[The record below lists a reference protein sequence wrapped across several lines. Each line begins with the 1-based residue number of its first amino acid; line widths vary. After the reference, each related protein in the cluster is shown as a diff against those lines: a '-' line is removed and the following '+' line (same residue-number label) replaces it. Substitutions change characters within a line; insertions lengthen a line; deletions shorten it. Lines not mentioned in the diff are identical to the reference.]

1 MYENYRAKENI
12 KVYLQEK
19 GLLNFC
25 GSIYGIRWYLR
36 HLKCCVEAKM
46 RAGGYKDKR
55 YEKLRSFAGKHKG
68 ERCFIVCTGPS
79 LAVDDV
85 ETLQGEY
92 TFALNSITKIFPRTN
107 WRPTYYVI
115 EDMDAYLGLEDELL
129 SAKLENCFASDLLID
144 MLKPRVDFIAYP
156 FDRLNH
162 SVMRYRPSMKP
173 HLAFSGNAYAIVYG
187 AFTVACSAMQ
197 LAAYMGFK
205 EIYLIGCDCDYSG
218 EKKHFE
224 DYDSTE
230 RKYQKYQIIN
240 EEQKMVMTYQAAKKY
255 TDAHGIK
262 ICNAT
267 RGGKLEVFER
277 INFDELMRQG
287 NNVQQL

>member
-1 MYENYRAKENI
+1 MHVNYRMKENF
-12 KVYLQEK
+12 KEYLEK
-19 GLLNFC
+19 KGALNFF

-36 HLKCCVEAKM
+36 HLKCCIGAKR
-46 RAGGYKDKR
+46 RADGYKDAR
-55 YEKLRSFAGKHKG
+55 YEKLRSFAGKHEG

-79 LAVDDV
+79 LTVDDV
-85 ETLQGEY
+85 KALQDEY
-92 TFALNSITKIFPRTN
+92 TFALNSITKIFQRTE

-115 EDMDAYLGLEDELL
+115 EDMVAYLSLENDLL
-129 SAKLENCFASDLLID
+129 SFKLKNCFASDLLID

-197 LAAYMGFK
+197 LAVYMGFK

-224 DYDSTE
+224 DYDNVGKKWE
-230 RKYQKYQIIN
+230 IID

-255 TDAHGIK
+255 ADAHGIK
-262 ICNAT
+262 IYNAT

-277 INFDELMRQG
+277 VDFDELM
-287 NNVQQL
+287 QQQAKKG